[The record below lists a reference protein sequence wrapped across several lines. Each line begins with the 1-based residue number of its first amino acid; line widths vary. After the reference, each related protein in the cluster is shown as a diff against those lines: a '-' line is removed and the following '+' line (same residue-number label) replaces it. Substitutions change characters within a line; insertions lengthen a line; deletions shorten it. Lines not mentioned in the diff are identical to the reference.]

1 MAVRVEKPEFNLR
14 EKISELDK
22 PVGLKGSELIKSETP
37 QEARDSIGL
46 GPSRKNLFINGDM
59 RIDQRNDGG
68 SITPGTS
75 STFSVD
81 RWKAVINPSGKFS
94 LQRKADASLPQF
106 PYYTRLTV
114 TTAVTSLGSSQYELF
129 WQTIES
135 RDMFDRTGF
144 GSGSN
149 AKDLT
154 LSFWVRSSVAGPFS
168 GSLENWDQNRAFVW
182 EVDINNKD
190 TWEHKTVHIP
200 PCTDGSWYI
209 TDNGRGAFFM
219 FSLGTTLGSE
229 PNIGW
234 VNAQRLG
241 SSTDIRRIGIQ
252 GCTVDITGCQLEI
265 GRVATEFDH
274 RPFGDE
280 LTLCQRYYERH
291 NWVSSQYV
299 AASIQHDGSAAT
311 TSRFVFPYLT
321 RKRTTNPSFT
331 ASGTFRGFPPS
342 EAVTL
347 TGVEDND
354 TSTRVNVARTT
365 SYAPGTGILILSGD
379 SNSYFEIDAEV

>member
-1 MAVRVEKPEFNLR
+1 
-14 EKISELDK
+14 
-22 PVGLKGSELIKSETP
+22 
-37 QEARDSIGL
+37 
-46 GPSRKNLFINGDM
+46 
-59 RIDQRNDGG
+59 
-68 SITPGTS
+68 
-75 STFSVD
+75 
-81 RWKAVINPSGKFS
+81 
-94 LQRKADASLPQF
+94 
-106 PYYTRLTV
+106 
-114 TTAVTSLGSSQYELF
+114 
-129 WQTIES
+129 
-135 RDMFDRTGF
+135 
-144 GSGSN
+144 
-149 AKDLT
+149 
-154 LSFWVRSSVAGPFS
+154 
-168 GSLENWDQNRAFVW
+168 
-182 EVDINNKD
+182 
-190 TWEHKTVHIP
+190 
-200 PCTDGSWYI
+200 
-209 TDNGRGAFFM
+209 M